1 MSQELQVIGS
11 NLPFFFFFLQQVRRF
26 HIVHFLQGHLT
37 APVIQPSLPGTA
49 AFMDGSNSCAW
60 NYHIKKFSKRSL
72 CSIHPYPLPLSPTP
86 PFCVFTFVFSCSHT
100 GVGLSFGAIWASKHQ
115 HLKQRL
121 SVFYNDHKT
130 VATSLSS

>member
-11 NLPFFFFFLQQVRRF
+11 NLPFFFFFFFLQQVRRF

-60 NYHIKKFSKRSL
+60 NYHIKKPHAG
-72 CSIHPYPLPLSPTP
+72 SIRVFKKIIMLNTPISPTTEPYPSILCVHICFFLFSYRSRAKFWGYMSLQTPTP
-86 PFCVFTFVFSCSHT
+86 QTE
-100 GVGLSFGAIWASKHQ
+100 
-115 HLKQRL
+115 
-121 SVFYNDHKT
+121 T
-130 VATSLSS
+130 VCFL